1 MLNKYFQK
9 FEKALSKDFCEYL
22 IKSIDWNKTQT
33 AKVNRINNGEVD
45 PASRITSIYW
55 EELLSPIGCIVQSY
69 IIEANKNWGY
79 DLQRLEKVQ
88 MSQYGIGGHY
98 SWHMDSKSPI
108 NNEQRKLSI
117 SILLNESFVGGG
129 LEIESN
135 KDENVLKYQGDI
147 VVFPSFL
154 QHRVLP
160 VTDGIRYTAV
170 SWAYGPT
177 FR

>member
-1 MLNKYFQK
+1 VLNKYFERY
-9 FEKALSKDFCEYL
+9 EKALPKDFCEYL
-22 IKSIDWNKTQT
+22 IKSIDWNKTQI
-33 AKVNRINNGEVD
+33 AKVNRNIDGEID
-45 PASRITSIYW
+45 PAARITDIYW
-55 EELLSPIGCIVQSY
+55 EELLSPIGCVVQAYIV
-69 IIEANKNWGY
+69 EANKNWNY
-79 DLQRLEKVQ
+79 DIRRLEKIQ
-88 MSQYGIGGHY
+88 MSQYEIGGHY
-98 SWHMDSKSPI
+98 NWHMDSKVPI
-108 NNEQRKLSI
+108 NDEQRKLSI
-117 SILLNESFVGGG
+117 SILLNENFEGGG

-160 VTDGIRYTAV
+160 VTDGTRYSAV

>member
-1 MLNKYFQK
+1 VLSKYYERY
-9 FEKALSKDFCEYL
+9 EKALSKDFCEYV
-22 IKSIDWNKTQT
+22 IKSIDWAKAET
-33 AKVNRINNGEVD
+33 AKVSRDKSEID
-45 PASRITSIYW
+45 ATARITDIYW

-69 IIEANKNWGY
+69 FIDANKNWAY
-79 DLQRLEKVQ
+79 HLHRLERVQ

-98 SWHMDSKSPI
+98 EWHMDSKEPI
-108 NNEQRKLSI
+108 NGEQRKLSI
-117 SILLNESFVGGG
+117 SILLNDDFKGGG
-129 LEIESN
+129 LVIHPN

-154 QHRVLP
+154 QHKVLP
-160 VTDGIRYTAV
+160 VTDGTRYSAV

>member
-1 MLNKYFQK
+1 VLNKYFERY
-9 FEKALSKDFCEYL
+9 EKALPKDFCEYI
-22 IKSIDWNKTQT
+22 IKSINWNKTET
-33 AKVNRINNGEVD
+33 AKVNRVSKGEID
-45 PASRITSIYW
+45 PAARITNIYW
-55 EELLSPIGCIVQSY
+55 EQLLSPIGCIVQSY
-69 IIEANKNWGY
+69 IVEANKNWGY
-79 DLQRLEKVQ
+79 DIQRLEQVQ

-98 SWHMDSKSPI
+98 NWHMDSKKPV

-117 SILLNESFVGGG
+117 SILLNEDFEGGG

-160 VTDGIRYTAV
+160 VTDGTRYAAV

>member
-1 MLNKYFQK
+1 MLNKHFHL
-9 FEKALSKDFCEYL
+9 FEKALSKEFCEYL
-22 IKSIDWNKTQT
+22 IKSIDWNKSHT
-33 AKVNRINNGEVD
+33 AKVNRIVEGEID
-45 PASRITSIYW
+45 PAARITDIYW
-55 EELLSPIGCIVQSY
+55 EELLSPIGCVVQSY
-69 IIEANKNWGY
+69 IVEANKYWAY
-79 DLQRLEKVQ
+79 DIQRLEKIQ
-88 MSQYGIGGHY
+88 MSKYCAGGHY
-98 SWHMDSKSPI
+98 CWHMDSKAPV

-117 SILLNESFVGGG
+117 SILLNENFEGGG
-129 LEIESN
+129 IEIESN

-160 VTDGIRYTAV
+160 VTDGTRYTAV

>member
-1 MLNKYFQK
+1 MLNKYFHI

-22 IKSIDWNKTQT
+22 IKSIDWDKSNT
-33 AKVNRINNGEVD
+33 ARVDRNNHEID
-45 PASRITSIYW
+45 KNARITNIYW
-55 EELLSPIGCIVQSY
+55 EELLSPIGCVVQSY
-69 IIEANKNWGY
+69 IIEANKNWNY
-79 DLQRLEKVQ
+79 DIRRLEKVQ

-98 SWHMDSKSPI
+98 DWHIDSKEPV
-108 NNEQRKLSI
+108 NDEQRKLSI
-117 SILLNESFVGGG
+117 SILLNDNFEGGG
-129 LEIESN
+129 LEIHSN
-135 KDENVLKYQGDI
+135 KDENVLKCQGDI

-160 VTDGIRYTAV
+160 VTDGTRYTAV

>member
-1 MLNKYFQK
+1 VLNKHFHI
-9 FEKALSKDFCEYL
+9 FEKALPKEFCEYL
-22 IKSIDWNKTQT
+22 IKSIDWDKSDT
-33 AKVNRINNGEVD
+33 AKVDKNNHEID
-45 PASRITSIYW
+45 KNARITNIYW
-55 EELLSPIGCIVQSY
+55 EELLSPIGCVIQSY
-69 IIEANKNWGY
+69 IVEANKYWGY
-79 DLQRLEKVQ
+79 NIQRLEKVQ
-88 MSQYGIGGHY
+88 MSQYGLGGHY
-98 SWHMDSKSPI
+98 DWHMDSKAPV

-117 SILLNESFVGGG
+117 SILLNDNFEGGK

-135 KDENVLKYQGDI
+135 KDENVLKCQGDI

-160 VTDGIRYTAV
+160 VTDGTRYTAV

>member
-1 MLNKYFQK
+1 VLNKHFHI
-9 FEKALSKDFCEYL
+9 FEKALPKEFCEYL
-22 IKSIDWNKTQT
+22 IKSATWEKSET
-33 AKVNRINNGEVD
+33 AKVNRVSEGEID
-45 PASRITSIYW
+45 LNARITDIYW
-55 EELLSPIGCIVQSY
+55 EELLSPIGCVVQSY
-69 IIEANKNWGY
+69 IVEANKNWNY
-79 DLQRLEKVQ
+79 DIRRLEKVQ
-88 MSQYGIGGHY
+88 MSKYSEGGHY
-98 SWHMDSKSPI
+98 KWHMDSKAPV

-117 SILLNESFVGGG
+117 SILLNDNFEGGN

-135 KDENVLKYQGDI
+135 KDENVLKCQGDI

-160 VTDGIRYTAV
+160 VTDGTRYTAV

>member
-1 MLNKYFQK
+1 MLNKHFHI
-9 FEKALSKDFCEYL
+9 FEKALPKEFCEYL
-22 IKSIDWNKTQT
+22 IKSIDWDKSDT
-33 AKVNRINNGEVD
+33 AKVDKNNHEID
-45 PASRITSIYW
+45 KNARITNIYW
-55 EELLSPIGCIVQSY
+55 EELLSPIGCVIQSY
-69 IIEANKNWGY
+69 IVEANKYWGY
-79 DLQRLEKVQ
+79 NIQRLEKVQ
-88 MSQYGIGGHY
+88 MSQYGLGGHY
-98 SWHMDSKSPI
+98 DWHMDSKAPV

-117 SILLNESFVGGG
+117 SILLNDNFEGGK

-135 KDENVLKYQGDI
+135 KDENVLKCQGDI

-160 VTDGIRYTAV
+160 VTDGTRYTAV

>member
-1 MLNKYFQK
+1 MLNKHFHI
-9 FEKALSKDFCEYL
+9 FEKALPKEFCEYL
-22 IKSIDWNKTQT
+22 IKSIDWNKSDT
-33 AKVNRINNGEVD
+33 AKVDKNNHEID
-45 PASRITSIYW
+45 KNARITNIYW
-55 EELLSPIGCIVQSY
+55 EELLSPIGCVIQSY
-69 IIEANKNWGY
+69 IVEANKYWGY
-79 DLQRLEKVQ
+79 NIQRLEKVQ
-88 MSQYGIGGHY
+88 MSQYGLGGHY
-98 SWHMDSKSPI
+98 DWHMDSKSPV

-117 SILLNESFVGGG
+117 SILLNDNFEGGK

-135 KDENVLKYQGDI
+135 KDENVLKCQGDI

-160 VTDGIRYTAV
+160 VTDGTRYTAV

>member
-1 MLNKYFQK
+1 MLNKHFHI
-9 FEKALSKDFCEYL
+9 FEKALPKEFCEYL
-22 IKSIDWNKTQT
+22 IKSIDWNKSDT
-33 AKVNRINNGEVD
+33 AKVDKNNHEID
-45 PASRITSIYW
+45 KNARITNIYW
-55 EELLSPIGCIVQSY
+55 EELLSPIGCVIQSY
-69 IIEANKNWGY
+69 IVEANKYWGY
-79 DLQRLEKVQ
+79 NIQRLEKVQ
-88 MSQYGIGGHY
+88 MSQYGLGGHY
-98 SWHMDSKSPI
+98 DWHMDSKAPV

-117 SILLNESFVGGG
+117 SILLNDNFEGGK

-135 KDENVLKYQGDI
+135 KDENVLKCQGDI

-160 VTDGIRYTAV
+160 VTDGTRYTAV

>member
-1 MLNKYFQK
+1 MLNKYFERY
-9 FEKALSKDFCEYL
+9 EKALSKDFCEYV
-22 IKSIDWNKTQT
+22 IKSVNWNKTET
-33 AKVNRINNGEVD
+33 AKVNRVNKGEID
-45 PASRITSIYW
+45 LAARITNIYW
-55 EELLSPIGCIVQSY
+55 EQLLSPIGCIVQSY
-69 IIEANKNWGY
+69 IVEANKNWGY
-79 DLQRLEKVQ
+79 DIQRLEQVQ

-98 SWHMDSKSPI
+98 NWHMDSKVPV

-117 SILLNESFVGGG
+117 SILLNDDFEGGG

-160 VTDGIRYTAV
+160 VTDGTRYAAV

>member
-1 MLNKYFQK
+1 MLNTYYQLYKQ
-9 FEKALSKDFCEYL
+9 ALSPQFCDYV
-22 IKSIDWNKTQT
+22 INSIDWVKAEK
-33 AKVNRINNGEVD
+33 AKLNRDILEVV
-45 PASRITSIYW
+45 PSERITNIYW
-55 EELLSPIGCIVQSY
+55 EELLSPIGCVVQSY
-69 IIEANKNWGY
+69 IVDANKNWNY
-79 DLQRLEKVQ
+79 DIRRIEKVQ

-98 SWHMDSKSPI
+98 NWHMDSKEPV

-117 SILLNESFVGGG
+117 SILLNDGFEGGG

-135 KDENVLKYQGDI
+135 KGENVLKSRGDI

-154 QHRVLP
+154 HHKVIP
-160 VTDGIRYTAV
+160 VTDGIRYSAV

>member
-1 MLNKYFQK
+1 MLNKHFHI
-9 FEKALSKDFCEYL
+9 FEKALPKEFCKYL
-22 IKSIDWNKTQT
+22 IKSIDWDKSDT
-33 AKVNRINNGEVD
+33 AKVDKNNHEID
-45 PASRITSIYW
+45 KNARITNIYW
-55 EELLSPIGCIVQSY
+55 EELLSPIGCVIQSY
-69 IIEANKNWGY
+69 IVEANKYWGY
-79 DLQRLEKVQ
+79 NIQRLEKVQ
-88 MSQYGIGGHY
+88 MSQYGLGGHY
-98 SWHMDSKSPI
+98 DWHMDSKAPV

-117 SILLNESFVGGG
+117 SILLNDNFEGGK

-135 KDENVLKYQGDI
+135 KDENVLKCQGDI

-160 VTDGIRYTAV
+160 VTDGTRYTAV

>member
-1 MLNKYFQK
+1 VLNKHFHL

-22 IKSIDWNKTQT
+22 IKSINWSKTET
-33 AKVNRINNGEVD
+33 GKLNRKERGEID
-45 PASRITSIYW
+45 PKARISQIYW
-55 EELLSPIGCIVQSY
+55 EELLSPIGCVVQSY
-69 IIEANKNWGY
+69 IVEANKNWNY
-79 DLQRLEKVQ
+79 DIRRLEKIQ

-98 SWHMDSKSPI
+98 NWHMDSRAPV
-108 NNEQRKLSI
+108 NDEQRKLSI
-117 SILLNESFVGGG
+117 SILLNDDFEGGG

-160 VTDGIRYTAV
+160 VTDGIRYSAV
-170 SWAYGPT
+170 SWAYGST

>member
-1 MLNKYFQK
+1 VLNKHFHLFK
-9 FEKALSKDFCEYL
+9 KALSKNFCEYL
-22 IKSIDWNKTQT
+22 IKSIDWNKTET
-33 AKVNRINNGEVD
+33 GKLNRKERGEID
-45 PASRITSIYW
+45 PKARISQIYW
-55 EELLSPIGCIVQSY
+55 EELLSPIGCVVQSY
-69 IIEANKNWGY
+69 IVEANKNWNY
-79 DLQRLEKVQ
+79 DIRRLEKIQ

-98 SWHMDSKSPI
+98 NWHMDSKAPV
-108 NNEQRKLSI
+108 NDEQRKLSI
-117 SILLNESFVGGG
+117 SILLNDNFEGGG

-135 KDENVLKYQGDI
+135 TGENVLKYQGDI

-160 VTDGIRYTAV
+160 VTGGTRYSAV

>member
-1 MLNKYFQK
+1 MLNKYFELY
-9 FEKALSKDFCEYL
+9 EKALSKEFCKYL

-33 AKVNRINNGEVD
+33 AKVNRNVDGEID
-45 PASRITSIYW
+45 SAARITDIYW
-55 EELLSPIGCIVQSY
+55 EELLSPIGCVVQAYIV
-69 IIEANKNWGY
+69 EANKNWNY
-79 DLQRLEKVQ
+79 DIRRLEKIQ
-88 MSQYGIGGHY
+88 MSQYEIGGHY
-98 SWHMDSKSPI
+98 NWHMDSKVPV
-108 NNEQRKLSI
+108 NDEQRKLSI
-117 SILLNESFVGGG
+117 SILLNEDFEGGG

-135 KDENVLKYQGDI
+135 KGENVLKYQGDI

-160 VTDGIRYTAV
+160 VTDGTRYSAV

>member
-1 MLNKYFQK
+1 MLNKYFERY
-9 FEKALSKDFCEYL
+9 EKALPKDFCEYI
-22 IKSIDWNKTQT
+22 IKSINWNKTET
-33 AKVNRINNGEVD
+33 AKVNRVSKGEID
-45 PASRITSIYW
+45 PAARITNIYW
-55 EELLSPIGCIVQSY
+55 EQLLSPIGCIVQSY
-69 IIEANKNWGY
+69 IVEANKNWGY
-79 DLQRLEKVQ
+79 DIQRLEQVQ

-98 SWHMDSKSPI
+98 NWHMDSKKPV

-117 SILLNESFVGGG
+117 SILLNEDFEGGG

-160 VTDGIRYTAV
+160 VTDGTRYAAV

>member
-1 MLNKYFQK
+1 MLNNYFYR
-9 FEKALSKDFCEYL
+9 FEKALPKEFCEYV
-22 IKSIDWNKTQT
+22 IKSIDWNNTEV
-33 AKVNRINNGEVD
+33 AKVNRKINCQID
-45 PASRITSIYW
+45 PAARITDIYW
-55 EELLSPIGCIVQSY
+55 EELLSPIGCVVQSY
-69 IIEANKNWGY
+69 MVEANKIWGY
-79 DLQRLEKVQ
+79 DIRRLEKVQ
-88 MSQYGIGGHY
+88 MSKYVEGGHY
-98 SWHMDSKSPI
+98 GWHIDSKEPV

-117 SILLNESFVGGG
+117 SILLNDDFEGGG
-129 LEIESN
+129 LELQSN

-160 VTDGIRYTAV
+160 VTSGTRYTAV

>member
-1 MLNKYFQK
+1 MLNKHFHI
-9 FEKALSKDFCEYL
+9 FEKALPKEFCEYL
-22 IKSIDWNKTQT
+22 IKSIDWNKSDT
-33 AKVNRINNGEVD
+33 AKVDKNNHEID
-45 PASRITSIYW
+45 KNARITNIYW
-55 EELLSPIGCIVQSY
+55 EELLSPIGCVIQSY
-69 IIEANKNWGY
+69 IVEANKYWGY
-79 DLQRLEKVQ
+79 NIQRLEKVQ
-88 MSQYGIGGHY
+88 MSQYGLGGHY
-98 SWHMDSKSPI
+98 DWHMDSKSPV

-117 SILLNESFVGGG
+117 SILLNDNFEGGK

-160 VTDGIRYTAV
+160 VTAGTRYTAV

>member
-1 MLNKYFQK
+1 MLNKYFHK
-9 FEKALSKDFCEYL
+9 FEKALSKEFCEYV
-22 IKSIDWNKTQT
+22 INSITWNKTEA
-33 AKVNRINNGEVD
+33 AKVNRIDQGEID
-45 PASRITSIYW
+45 QKARITDIYW
-55 EELLSPIGCIVQSY
+55 EELLSPIGCVVQSY
-69 IIEANKNWGY
+69 IVEANKNWGY
-79 DLQRLEKVQ
+79 DIQRLEKVQ
-88 MSQYGIGGHY
+88 MSQYQQGGHY
-98 SWHMDSKSPI
+98 GWHMDSKVPV

-117 SILLNESFVGGG
+117 SILLNDNFEGGG

-160 VTDGIRYTAV
+160 VTAGTRYTAV

>member
-1 MLNKYFQK
+1 VLNKYFERY
-9 FEKALSKDFCEYL
+9 EKALSKDFCEYV
-22 IKSIDWNKTQT
+22 IKSIDWNKTE
-33 AKVNRINNGEVD
+33 AGKLNRKERGEID
-45 PASRITSIYW
+45 PKSRISQIYW
-55 EELLSPIGCIVQSY
+55 EELLTPIGCVVQSY
-69 IIEANKNWGY
+69 IVEANKNWNY
-79 DLQRLEKVQ
+79 DIRRLENIQ

-98 SWHMDSKSPI
+98 NWHMDSRAPV

-117 SILLNESFVGGG
+117 SILLNDDFEGGG

-135 KDENVLKYQGDI
+135 KDENVLKCQGDI
-147 VVFPSFL
+147 VIFPSFL

-160 VTDGIRYTAV
+160 VTDGIRYSAV

>member
-1 MLNKYFQK
+1 
-9 FEKALSKDFCEYL
+9 
-22 IKSIDWNKTQT
+22 
-33 AKVNRINNGEVD
+33 
-45 PASRITSIYW
+45 
-55 EELLSPIGCIVQSY
+55 
-69 IIEANKNWGY
+69 
-79 DLQRLEKVQ
+79 

-98 SWHMDSKSPI
+98 NWHMDSKAPV
-108 NNEQRKLSI
+108 NNEQLKLSI
-117 SILLNESFVGGG
+117 SILLNENFEGGG

-147 VVFPSFL
+147 IVFPSFL

-160 VTDGIRYTAV
+160 VTAGTRYTAV

>member
-1 MLNKYFQK
+1 MLNKYFERY
-9 FEKALSKDFCEYL
+9 EKALSKDFCEYV
-22 IKSIDWNKTQT
+22 IKSIDWNNVEA
-33 AKVNRINNGEVD
+33 AKVNRIVNCQID
-45 PASRITSIYW
+45 PAARITDIYW
-55 EELLSPIGCIVQSY
+55 EELLSPIGCVIQSY
-69 IIEANKNWGY
+69 ILDANKNWNY
-79 DLQRLEKVQ
+79 DIRRIEKVQ
-88 MSQYGIGGHY
+88 MSQYGIDGHY
-98 SWHMDSKSPI
+98 KWHMDSKPPE
-108 NNEQRKLSI
+108 NFEQRKLSI
-117 SILLNESFVGGG
+117 SILLNDEFEGGG

-160 VTDGIRYTAV
+160 VTDGIRYSAV

>member
-1 MLNKYFQK
+1 VLNKYYERY
-9 FEKALSKDFCEYL
+9 EKALSKDFCEYV
-22 IKSIDWNKTQT
+22 IKSIDWNNTE
-33 AKVNRINNGEVD
+33 AARVNRVINCQID
-45 PASRITSIYW
+45 PAARITDIYW
-55 EELLSPIGCIVQSY
+55 EELLSPIGCVVQSY
-69 IIEANKNWGY
+69 IVDANKNWNY
-79 DLQRLEKVQ
+79 DIRRLEKVQ
-88 MSQYGIGGHY
+88 MSKYQTGGHY
-98 SWHMDSKSPI
+98 NWHMDSKAPV

-117 SILLNESFVGGG
+117 SILLNDDFEGGG

-160 VTDGIRYTAV
+160 VTAGTRYTAV

>member
-1 MLNKYFQK
+1 VLNKHFHL

-22 IKSIDWNKTQT
+22 IKSIDWNKTET
-33 AKVNRINNGEVD
+33 GKLNRKERGEID
-45 PASRITSIYW
+45 PKARISQIYW
-55 EELLSPIGCIVQSY
+55 EELLSPIGCVVQSY
-69 IIEANKNWGY
+69 IVEANKNWNY
-79 DLQRLEKVQ
+79 DIRRLEKIQ

-98 SWHMDSKSPI
+98 NWHMDSKAPV
-108 NNEQRKLSI
+108 NDEQRKLSI
-117 SILLNESFVGGG
+117 SILLNDDFEGGG

-160 VTDGIRYTAV
+160 VTDGIRYSAV